1 MLELVRRTLLR
12 EADLPAGS
20 ELWVGIS
27 GGMDSMVL
35 LHVLRTLGHRCHV
48 VHVDHGLRAA
58 ESAADAA
65 FVQAQCE
72 ALQLPFHVHKVDVA
86 ARKHASDE
94 STQMAARELRYE
106 AFQECLEAGPKVMAL
121 AHHADDAVE
130 TFFINT
136 MRGMGAKGWKT
147 IPFRSGPFIRPL
159 LHVRRKAIEDHA
171 IQHAIVYREDASNSD
186 IKYLRN
192 QVRHE
197 LIPKLEEM
205 RPGTTKV
212 MVRNVELLREMDAVV
227 HAQLDALMKAVRSD
241 ADGTQHISTA
251 LILGSGMPRLLLHR
265 FLEHSGLHPDR
276 LDDILNAMEQGST
289 GVSFPAQHST
299 VWVDRG
305 TLILAPVLP
314 LHTGA
319 EVERTW
325 RIDAWDAVPEGCPL
339 QITPCTGK
347 AIDLAQ
353 GADVAW
359 LDARSLRFPLTFRPW
374 QAGDRIRPIG
384 MKGSK
389 LVSDLLIDA
398 KISMVRKSKFF
409 VLADADRIVWVSGMR
424 IAEGAQ
430 ADPSSVQVL
439 RCALA

>member
-1 MLELVRRTLLR
+1 MLEQVRRSLLR

-20 ELWVGIS
+20 ELWVGVS
-27 GGMDSMVL
+27 GGVDSMVL
-35 LHVLRTLGHRCHV
+35 LHVLRTLGYRCHV

-72 ALQLPFHVHKVDVA
+72 ALQLPFLLHKVDVA
-86 ARKHASDE
+86 ARKISSDE
-94 STQMAARELRYE
+94 STQMAARQLRYT
-106 AFQECLEAGPKVMAL
+106 AFQECLEAGPNVLAL

-159 LHVRRKAIEDHA
+159 LHLRRTDIEA
-171 IQHAIVYREDASNSD
+171 YAEQHAIAYREDASNSD
-186 IKYLRN
+186 TKYLRN
-192 QVRHE
+192 QVRQE

-227 HAQLDALMKAVRSD
+227 QAQLDALVKAVRSD
-241 ADGTQHISTA
+241 ADGTQRISVA

-265 FLEHSGLHPDR
+265 LLEQSGLHPDR
-276 LDDILNAMEQGST
+276 LDDILHAMEQGTT

-299 VWVDRG
+299 VLVDRG
-305 TLILAPVLP
+305 TLVIAPVLLLRSGREP
-314 LHTGA
+314 
-319 EVERTW
+319 ERTW
-325 RIDAWDAVPEGCPL
+325 QIEAWDARLEDCPL
-339 QITPCTGK
+339 LITSCTWK
-347 AIDLAQ
+347 DIDLSQ

-359 LDARSLRFPLTFRPW
+359 LDADALRFPLTLRPW

-398 KISMVRKSKFF
+398 KVAMDRKSKCY
-409 VLADADRIVWVSGMR
+409 VLVDADRILWVCGMR

-430 ADPSSVQVL
+430 ADPSSMQVL